1 MTNIKY
7 LKENNLLSA
16 HEHFMKLSESYV
28 PNFPEEEVDEADD
41 QGAQDPNAM
50 GSDPSQ
56 DPSEMGGDPSAMG
69 SDMTQDPSMGADPS
83 MGNDMAQD
91 PSAMGGDPSAMG
103 GDPSAMGNDMTQ
115 DPSMGADPSMGND
128 MAQDPSAMGGD
139 PSAMGGDPSAMGNDM
154 TQDTSMGADPIA
166 MGGDESEGQD
176 DGDTIDIDG
185 LTRAQDKLNVKQNHV
200 GMDLSKVDTKIKTL
214 IDTIQNLQD
223 KLDANNSEIESL
235 KSEFEKRNPTQTEKL
250 NLRSLDS
257 YPFNVKPNE
266 YWEKKA
272 RQGGYDTYSDNDEP
286 TSKEYVITNN
296 DVDNPTRDVADTFF
310 KIDDDDIQTMDKLF
324 KL

>member
-41 QGAQDPNAM
+41 QGAQDPNAI
-50 GSDPSQ
+50 
-56 DPSEMGGDPSAMG
+56 GGDMS
-69 SDMTQDPSMGADPS
+69 Q
-83 MGNDMAQD
+83 
-91 PSAMGGDPSAMG
+91 DPSAMG
-103 GDPSAMGNDMTQ
+103 GDPSAMGNDMSQ
-115 DPSMGADPSMGND
+115 DPSMGADPSAMGV
-128 MAQDPSAMGGD
+128 DPS
-139 PSAMGGDPSAMGNDM
+139 
-154 TQDTSMGADPIA
+154 A

>member
-56 DPSEMGGDPSAMG
+56 DPS
-69 SDMTQDPSMGADPS
+69 
-83 MGNDMAQD
+83 
-91 PSAMGGDPSAMG
+91 AMGGDPSAMG
-103 GDPSAMGNDMTQ
+103 GDPSAMGGDMSQ
-115 DPSMGADPSMGND
+115 DPSMGADPS
-128 MAQDPSAMGGD
+128 
-139 PSAMGGDPSAMGNDM
+139 
-154 TQDTSMGADPIA
+154 A

>member
-56 DPSEMGGDPSAMG
+56 DPS
-69 SDMTQDPSMGADPS
+69 
-83 MGNDMAQD
+83 
-91 PSAMGGDPSAMG
+91 
-103 GDPSAMGNDMTQ
+103 
-115 DPSMGADPSMGND
+115 
-128 MAQDPSAMGGD
+128 
-139 PSAMGGDPSAMGNDM
+139 
-154 TQDTSMGADPIA
+154 A

>member
-56 DPSEMGGDPSAMG
+56 DPSAMGGDPSAMG
-69 SDMTQDPSMGADPS
+69 NDMAQDPSMGADPS

-91 PSAMGGDPSAMG
+91 PSMGAQDPNAMGGDMSQDPSAMG

-115 DPSMGADPSMGND
+115 DPSAMGVDPS
-128 MAQDPSAMGGD
+128 
-139 PSAMGGDPSAMGNDM
+139 
-154 TQDTSMGADPIA
+154 A

>member
-56 DPSEMGGDPSAMG
+56 DPS
-69 SDMTQDPSMGADPS
+69 
-83 MGNDMAQD
+83 
-91 PSAMGGDPSAMG
+91 AMG

-115 DPSMGADPSMGND
+115 DPSMGADPSAMGGDPSMGNDMAQDPSMGADPSAMGGDPSMGND
-128 MAQDPSAMGGD
+128 MAQDPSAMGVD
-139 PSAMGGDPSAMGNDM
+139 PS
-154 TQDTSMGADPIA
+154 A

>member
-56 DPSEMGGDPSAMG
+56 DPS
-69 SDMTQDPSMGADPS
+69 
-83 MGNDMAQD
+83 
-91 PSAMGGDPSAMG
+91 AMGGDPSAMG

-115 DPSMGADPSMGND
+115 DPSMGADPSAMGGDPSMGNDMAQDPSMGGDPSAMGGDPSMGND
-128 MAQDPSAMGGD
+128 MAQDPSAMGVD
-139 PSAMGGDPSAMGNDM
+139 PS
-154 TQDTSMGADPIA
+154 T

>member
-41 QGAQDPNAM
+41 QGAQDPNSM
-50 GSDPSQ
+50 GSDP
-56 DPSEMGGDPSAMG
+56 
-69 SDMTQDPSMGADPS
+69 
-83 MGNDMAQD
+83 N
-91 PSAMGGDPSAMG
+91 AMGGDPSTMGGDMSQDPSMVGDPSQDPNAMG
-103 GDPSAMGNDMTQ
+103 DDPNMGGDMSQGPSEIGADPSTMGGDTPQDLSSMGSDPSAMN
-115 DPSMGADPSMGND
+115 
-128 MAQDPSAMGGD
+128 
-139 PSAMGGDPSAMGNDM
+139 
-154 TQDTSMGADPIA
+154 
-166 MGGDESEGQD
+166 GDESEGQDD

-200 GMDLSKVDTKIKTL
+200 GRDLSKVDTKIKTL
-214 IDTIQNLQD
+214 IDTIQNLQN

-235 KSEFEKRNPTQTEKL
+235 KAEFEKRNPTQTEKL

-272 RQGGYDTYSDNDEP
+272 KQGGYDTYSDNDEP

>member
-56 DPSEMGGDPSAMG
+56 DPS
-69 SDMTQDPSMGADPS
+69 
-83 MGNDMAQD
+83 
-91 PSAMGGDPSAMG
+91 MG
-103 GDPSAMGNDMTQ
+103 GDPSAMGNDMAQ
-115 DPSMGADPSMGND
+115 DPSMGADPS
-128 MAQDPSAMGGD
+128 AMGGD
-139 PSAMGGDPSAMGNDM
+139 PSMGNDM
-154 TQDTSMGADPIA
+154 TQDPSAMGVDPSA

>member
-50 GSDPSQ
+50 GGDPSQ
-56 DPSEMGGDPSAMG
+56 DPSAMGTDPNAMGNDMIQDPSMGADPNAMG
-69 SDMTQDPSMGADPS
+69 NDMIQDPSMGADPS
-83 MGNDMAQD
+83 AMGSDMPQD
-91 PSAMGGDPSAMG
+91 PNEMGG
-103 GDPSAMGNDMTQ
+103 
-115 DPSMGADPSMGND
+115 DPSMGADPS
-128 MAQDPSAMGGD
+128 
-139 PSAMGGDPSAMGNDM
+139 
-154 TQDTSMGADPIA
+154 A

-200 GMDLSKVDTKIKTL
+200 GRDLSKVDTKIKTL

>member
-56 DPSEMGGDPSAMG
+56 DPS
-69 SDMTQDPSMGADPS
+69 
-83 MGNDMAQD
+83 
-91 PSAMGGDPSAMG
+91 AMGGDPSAMG

-128 MAQDPSAMGGD
+128 MAQDPSAMGVD
-139 PSAMGGDPSAMGNDM
+139 PSAMGVDPS
-154 TQDTSMGADPIA
+154 A